1 MNPLYNKPG
10 DRQAIKHITMQ
21 MHVTQ
26 NVSSVAERRKTIST
40 LHRDLYEDQCVCK
53 GLKEV
58 LILWKCSSE
67 KSMAVERSHCDKIPT
82 APEAEA
88 VESHIKTYLDNLVRS
103 CFKIEKGSVGA
114 GHIRDT
120 ASIKP

>member
-1 MNPLYNKPG
+1 
-10 DRQAIKHITMQ
+10 

-103 CFKIEKGSVGA
+103 CFKIENGSVGA